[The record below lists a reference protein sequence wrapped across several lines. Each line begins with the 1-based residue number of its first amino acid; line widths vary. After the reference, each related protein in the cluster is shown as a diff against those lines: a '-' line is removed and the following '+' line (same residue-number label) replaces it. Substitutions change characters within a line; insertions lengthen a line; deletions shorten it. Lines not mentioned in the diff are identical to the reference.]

1 MRPHHPRARVLTD
14 RLIALAAA
22 AAALAMLY
30 ALVGGW
36 GESDVDLLP
45 AAAPRGY
52 FATDATMTE
61 MGADGRPRFVV
72 HAREIEQDL
81 ADQSVQFKDV
91 TLDYKAKDFGNWHL
105 TALKGSM
112 PEDRKSLFLAG
123 DVTITGAADRGGAV
137 IRTDKV
143 DYDID
148 DGVVQTA
155 EPVSVRVGAH
165 DLKATGLRAM
175 LNAGTLRL
183 ESNVNGRFT
192 P

>member
-1 MRPHHPRARVLTD
+1 MRPPHQHARVLTN
-14 RLIALAAA
+14 RVIALAAA
-22 AAALAMLY
+22 CAALAMLY
-30 ALVGGW
+30 GLVGNW
-36 GESDVDLLP
+36 DASDVELRP

-81 ADQSVQFKDV
+81 SDKSVQFKDV
-91 TLDYKAKDFGNWHL
+91 TLDYTAKDLGIWHL
-105 TALKGSM
+105 TALNGSM

-123 DVTITGAADRGGAV
+123 DVTITGAAERGGAV

-148 DGVVQTA
+148 DGIVQTA
-155 EPVSVRVGAH
+155 EPVSVRVGKHELNAR
-165 DLKATGLRAM
+165 GLRAM

-183 ESNVNGRFT
+183 ESKVNGRFT

>member
-1 MRPHHPRARVLTD
+1 MRPPHQRARVLTD
-14 RLIALAAA
+14 RVVALAAV

-30 ALVGGW
+30 GLVGGW
-36 GESDVDLLP
+36 DDSDVEHSP

-72 HAREIEQDL
+72 HAREIEQNL
-81 ADQSVQFKDV
+81 GDQSVQLKDV
-91 TLDYKAKDFGNWHL
+91 TFDYLAKDVGNWHL
-105 TALKGSM
+105 TALNGSM
-112 PEDRKSLFLAG
+112 PEDRKSLFLSG

-143 DYDID
+143 NYDID

-165 DLKATGLRAM
+165 DLNARGLRAM

-183 ESNVNGRFT
+183 ESDVNGRFT

>member
-1 MRPHHPRARVLTD
+1 MRPPHQRARILTN
-14 RLIALAAA
+14 RAIALAAVC
-22 AAALAMLY
+22 AALATLY
-30 ALVGGW
+30 GLFGGW
-36 GESDVDLLP
+36 EESDAERGP

-61 MGADGRPRFVV
+61 MGKDGRPRLVV

-81 ADQSVQFKDV
+81 SDKSVQFTDV
-91 TLDYKAKDFGNWHL
+91 TLDYQAKDLGTWHL
-105 TALKGSM
+105 TALNGSM

-123 DVTITGAADRGGAV
+123 DVTVTGAADRGGAV

-148 DGVVQTA
+148 DGIVKTA
-155 EPVSVRVGAH
+155 EPVSVRVGRH
-165 DLKATGLRAM
+165 DLNAVGLQAM

-183 ESNVNGRFT
+183 ESKVNGRFT